1 MRYSFIENPTRLDAA
16 SLAASP
22 PMGSTSP
29 PNISAGVPGQS
40 LAAVLGGR
48 LVTVGHWRFLPEYRQ
63 LSICRQ
69 RFRFWSFIERP
80 NVGVPTHVPA
90 AADANVHN
98 RE

>member
-1 MRYSFIENPTRLDAA
+1 
-16 SLAASP
+16 
-22 PMGSTSP
+22 
-29 PNISAGVPGQS
+29 
-40 LAAVLGGR
+40 

-63 LSICRQ
+63 FSICRQ